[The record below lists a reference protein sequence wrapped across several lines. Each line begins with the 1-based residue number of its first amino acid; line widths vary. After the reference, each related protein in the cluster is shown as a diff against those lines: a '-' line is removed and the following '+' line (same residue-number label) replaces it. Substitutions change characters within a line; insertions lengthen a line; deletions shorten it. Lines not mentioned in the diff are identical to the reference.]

1 MARILITSGPTR
13 QYLDPVRYLTNASSG
28 RMGAALADAAL
39 QRGHEV
45 IVISGPV
52 SIDYPSAAKVIQVVT
67 TTEMLEVT
75 SHEFK
80 TADGLIG
87 AAAPCDYMPT
97 HIETQKMSKT
107 GHGLHLEL
115 VETPDIVATL
125 GASKSRSQWVVG
137 FALETEDIRFRA
149 IVKMSRKCCDMIVSN
164 SADAMNSETNSVE
177 VILRNGEIVGQFRG
191 SKLNVAHDIV
201 GLVQSH
207 LIDALK
213 SGTTS

>member
-28 RMGAALADAAL
+28 RMGVALAEAAL

-45 IVISGPV
+45 VVISGPV
-52 SIDYPSAAKVIQVVT
+52 SVDYPAAAKVIHVVT

-75 SHEFK
+75 SREFQ

-97 HIETQKMSKT
+97 HVESQKMSKT

-115 VETPDIVATL
+115 VETPDIVATI
-125 GASKSRSQWVVG
+125 GASKSKSQWVVG

-149 IVKMSRKCCDMIVSN
+149 IVKMSRKCCDMIVSK
-164 SADAMNSETNSVE
+164 SNSVE
-177 VILRNGEIVGQFRG
+177 VILKDGEIVGQFQG
-191 SKLNVAHDIV
+191 TKQQVALDIV
-201 GLVQSH
+201 GLIQAH
-207 LIDALK
+207 LISPSQ
-213 SGTTS
+213 SGTAS